1 MLSEEQELVKA
12 YFKSFSILTDRDIER
27 FIQLSAKRKLKKS
40 DFFIREGQI
49 CKEVAFV
56 LKGTLRSF
64 YISNKGSEITYCI
77 TFPDNLTT
85 AYSSFITGDSTPEN
99 IQCMTPVEML
109 SIQKKEI
116 DDLAAKSPNWMKFL
130 KIMAERQYI
139 ELEKRIFQLQKG
151 NALQRYVELEK
162 KQPELI
168 QNIPLQH
175 LASYLGVTQR
185 HLSRIRKNK

>member
-1 MLSEEQELVKA
+1 VKA
-12 YFKSFSILTDRDIER
+12 YFKSFSILADRDIER
-27 FIQLSAKRKLKKS
+27 FIQLSVKRKLKKS
-40 DFFIREGQI
+40 NFFIRQGQI

-77 TFPDNLTT
+77 TFPNNLTT
-85 AYSSFITGDSTPEN
+85 AYSSFITGESTPEN
-99 IQCMTPVEML
+99 IQCITPVELL

-116 DDLAAKSPNWMKFL
+116 DDLAAKSPNGGKFL
-130 KIMAERQYI
+130 KIMAEQQYI

-151 NALQRYVELEK
+151 NALQRYAELEK